1 MNEIARPERNAQA
14 WLTWRTQKRYSSGK
28 YPSLLAG
35 TVMFERYYTTGQLAK
50 ALGVTAPTVRAWV
63 AQELIP
69 AARVGQRGRLR
80 FDLEAVRQAIEA
92 KVKRPAAGRQPAA

>member
-1 MNEIARPERNAQA
+1 
-14 WLTWRTQKRYSSGK
+14 
-28 YPSLLAG
+28 
-35 TVMFERYYTTGQLAK
+35 MFERYYTTGQLAK